1 MNILLS
7 KQKCMVLTSDPQS
20 SQFEQMIL
28 STQIKYFTK
37 YEHTESCLLTL
48 DNIFMNLVHFRKKNT
63 MFIFYGLVQ
72 FALDIFYVY
81 DSWL

>member
-1 MNILLS
+1 
-7 KQKCMVLTSDPQS
+7 MVLTSDPQS

-37 YEHTESCLLTL
+37 YEHTKCCLLTL
-48 DNIFMNLVHFRKKNT
+48 EFSEFQKKNT

-72 FALDIFYVY
+72 FALDIFCVY